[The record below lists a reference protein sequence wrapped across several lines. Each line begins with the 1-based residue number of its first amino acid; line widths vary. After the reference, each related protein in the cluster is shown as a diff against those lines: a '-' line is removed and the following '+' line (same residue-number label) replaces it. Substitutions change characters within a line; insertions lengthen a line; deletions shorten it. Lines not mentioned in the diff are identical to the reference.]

1 MNIRSRPPQQ
11 THVLST
17 VVPGLAPA
25 APKRNVLVVLAYCF
39 VLLFLFALV
48 F

>member
-1 MNIRSRPPQQ
+1 MSIRSRTSQK
-11 THVLST
+11 HVLST
-17 VVPGLAPA
+17 VVPGFAPA

-39 VLLFLFALV
+39 VLLFVFALA